1 MASHLPGTCCY
12 QGIQHE
18 GVPTGTIEKVG
29 DFEVYITRPK
39 KEAKYG
45 VLLTNSVTDIL
56 GHKFNNAQ
64 LIADDFAS
72 NGYLTFM
79 PDLFYGDPIPL
90 NKPDKFD
97 MQKWLK
103 GDYNSAHT
111 AHLPSIIDPIIDLCL
126 NEMRTRYG
134 IEVKN
139 EQKIGGVGYCFG
151 AKYVVRH
158 LNPEQGK
165 LDAGYTA
172 HPAFVDQN
180 ELEAIK
186 GPLAIAAAEKD
197 TIFSKEKRQQT
208 EYILGKLGHPTQVN
222 LYYGVEH
229 GFAIRGDPRKREI
242 QYAKESAFFLALQW
256 FEEHLKGR

>member
-1 MASHLPGTCCY
+1 MPEAADTSKTTTKASANF
-12 QGIQHE
+12 
-18 GVPTGTIEKVG
+18 K
-29 DFEVYITRPK
+29 
-39 KEAKYG
+39 
-45 VLLTNSVTDIL
+45 
-56 GHKFNNAQ
+56 
-64 LIADDFAS
+64 
-72 NGYLTFM
+72 
-79 PDLFYGDPIPL
+79 
-90 NKPDKFD
+90 
-97 MQKWLK
+97 
-103 GDYNSAHT
+103 
-111 AHLPSIIDPIIDLCL
+111 
-126 NEMRTRYG
+126 
-134 IEVKN
+134 VKN

-229 GFAIRGDPRKREI
+229 G
-242 QYAKESAFFLALQW
+242 
-256 FEEHLKGR
+256 